1 MDLAKIRQ
9 KAAQQRS
16 EAPQASTAEIAVRPL
31 MRVEA
36 AEQALVEPM
45 IKEQQQGSSLVND
58 ELFSS
63 AVGGGAGAMPHPPVY
78 NVPPASVWRS
88 HYGNPLEAIL
98 AGREAAGCDED
109 VPLASDG
116 QEKVQADSYEE
127 FLCFRVSDETYGIS
141 IMEIKEIIKPRDVTE
156 VPRAPLFV
164 QGVISLRGTIIPIID
179 MRERLGLPREHAT
192 GRERVVVVK
201 NRDEFAGLLVD
212 EVIQVVRIPKDCFE
226 GAPAVLDGIDRDFV
240 SGIGRADNRLIIL
253 LNMEHVADINL
264 Y

>member
-16 EAPQASTAEIAVRPL
+16 EALVSATEIAAVRPQV
-31 MRVEA
+31 RSEV
-36 AEQALVEPM
+36 AEPTLPAELAPGDHHQATSV
-45 IKEQQQGSSLVND
+45 SD
-58 ELFSS
+58 DLFSV
-63 AVGGGAGAMPHPPVY
+63 AVGAYTAPQQPV
-78 NVPPASVWRS
+78 NCAQPVVRRSVV
-88 HYGNPLEAIL
+88 GDPLEAIL

-156 VPRAPLFV
+156 VPRAPSFV

-179 MRERLGLPREHAT
+179 MRERLGLPRETAT

-201 NRDEFAGLLVD
+201 NGDEFAGLLVD
-212 EVIQVVRIPKDCFE
+212 EVIQVVRIAKDCFE